1 MPKTIDKA
9 KRVVDFISNGG
20 TVCEIKDVEA
30 IDDSAWH
37 RISSKAYD
45 LHLIDSRK
53 KRAEDEKKENV
64 SCTSNDEFKEILLLS
79 SELADYALSL
89 PSVSTMNDFKT
100 LQKLMLK
107 MPLNE
112 HKVID
117 IIERITMNPKIRA
130 LQKKGRFEHFSVFKE
145 FSTIIDAAVISYYR
159 KNYIS
164 SYLTLVPVIE
174 GILLRWLGYSGVGK
188 KPEFEDLRN
197 FFSNSHVRQPCPGN
211 ALFYDIYIKACD
223 KLLKEHL
230 YKPSDKGSAYSNF
243 NRHLA
248 AHLLSDSEFATQ
260 DNCVRLFNMIDV
272 MTEIFYYETHC
283 NDPRFSLKRGEIS
296 LELENYEKLITQ
308 SYNPQLRTP
317 EQVLLVP

>member
-37 RISSKAYD
+37 RISSKAYE

-53 KRAEDEKKENV
+53 KRAEDEKKKNV
-64 SCTSNDEFKEILLLS
+64 SCTSNDEIKEILLLS

-107 MPLNE
+107 MPFNE
-112 HKVID
+112 HKVIY

-260 DNCVRLFNMIDV
+260 ENCVRLFNMIDV

-283 NDPRFSLKRGEIS
+283 NDPRFSLKRDEIS

>member
-64 SCTSNDEFKEILLLS
+64 SCTSNDEIKEILLLS

-117 IIERITMNPKIRA
+117 IIERITMSPKIRA

-296 LELENYEKLITQ
+296 LELENYEKLISQ

>member
-1 MPKTIDKA
+1 ML

-20 TVCEIKDVEA
+20 TVCEIKGVEA

-64 SCTSNDEFKEILLLS
+64 SCTSNDEIKEILLLS

-117 IIERITMNPKIRA
+117 IIERITMSPKNKGSP
-130 LQKKGRFEHFSVFKE
+130 KKGRFEHFSVFKE

-283 NDPRFSLKRGEIS
+283 NDPVSLKRGEIS